1 MTVAQLEPA
10 RNGLGGSAAS
20 SAADGSGSSDLGD
33 SDSDIGFRRKRLRGT
48 GPPKRGA
55 VAGVRGRGRSA
66 RPAPPRG
73 RPLQRACEKCRRRT
87 PPKQSSSSTASIRNA
102 HGGGSSSSAHT
113 HREPGRDSDATS
125 VGSVRSSDGAAA
137 PAAAGLALPPREQL
151 KAATMDRRQRRRL
164 DCDPVVRIS
173 HIFEYGACS
182 AAAASAA
189 PVAQVEHQYVFA
201 YRYVP
206 VPGMDAYD
214 ELGSRDFTVR
224 ECVAREAVILP
235 VADLVQLRRNV
246 PAPK

>member
-1 MTVAQLEPA
+1 
-10 RNGLGGSAAS
+10 
-20 SAADGSGSSDLGD
+20 
-33 SDSDIGFRRKRLRGT
+33 
-48 GPPKRGA
+48 
-55 VAGVRGRGRSA
+55 
-66 RPAPPRG
+66 
-73 RPLQRACEKCRRRT
+73 
-87 PPKQSSSSTASIRNA
+87 
-102 HGGGSSSSAHT
+102 
-113 HREPGRDSDATS
+113 
-125 VGSVRSSDGAAA
+125 
-137 PAAAGLALPPREQL
+137 
-151 KAATMDRRQRRRL
+151 MDRRQRRRL

-246 PAPK
+246 PVPKWQWPVGWPEGGRGAGCLPEYIWCR